1 MAAEGERTFFVES
14 YVPSL
19 DKATAA
25 ALSSRLRAAV
35 AGLRREGNSLQWR
48 GSFALVGEE
57 TYVWML
63 GAPDVERVLQVSDR
77 AGVRYYNV
85 TEAAVDPPRVS

>member
-1 MAAEGERTFFVES
+1 MGAEGDRTFFVES
-14 YVPSL
+14 YVPKL
-19 DKATAA
+19 DQETAA

-35 AGLRREGNSLQWR
+35 AGLRGEGISLQWR

-63 GAPDVERVLQVSDR
+63 GAPDVERVVQVSDR
-77 AGVRYYNV
+77 ADVRYYNV
-85 TEAAVDPPRVS
+85 TEAAVDPPRMS